1 MLILMGIYAMYVGFL
16 YNDQFSLGV
25 DWFGTTWSF
34 EGVRGVW
41 SKRLPIRRPP
51 NPKGRYGV
59 TATLTRE
66 GAPALVV
73 RQPFML

>member
-1 MLILMGIYAMYVGFL
+1 MTAPLDRPLAGVLEVTELPKGWRVDL
-16 YNDQFSLGV
+16 GRVSLDLPPG
-25 DWFGTTWSF
+25 
-34 EGVRGVW
+34 GVW

-51 NPKGRYGV
+51 NPKGRYGA